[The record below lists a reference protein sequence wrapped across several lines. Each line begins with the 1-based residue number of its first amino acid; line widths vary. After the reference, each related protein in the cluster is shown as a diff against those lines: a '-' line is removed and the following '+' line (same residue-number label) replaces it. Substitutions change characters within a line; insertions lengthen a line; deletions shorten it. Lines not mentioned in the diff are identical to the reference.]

1 MNREQLAHIVR
12 PAARIADD
20 NEVFILGSQSVLATA
35 EADDLPEVATLSV
48 EADVAFWG
56 DDDAVK
62 ADDVDGAIGELS
74 SFHEMNGYYAQG
86 VTIGTAVLP
95 EGWQTRVIVF
105 ARPDTEPGRGLCLE
119 VHDLV
124 VSKLVA
130 GRPKDLEFAEA
141 LLAVGMVEES
151 ILHDRAATIDRSAEI
166 IRIVRG
172 RIVRCAKR
180 ALNTR
185 S

>member
-1 MNREQLAHIVR
+1 MAHIVR
-12 PAARIADD
+12 AAARIANDH
-20 NEVFILGSQSVLATA
+20 EVIILGSQSVLATA
-35 EADDLPEVATLSV
+35 EADDLPEAVTLSV

-56 DDDAVK
+56 DDDAAK

-86 VTIGTAVLP
+86 VTISTAVLP

-105 ARPDTEPGRGLCLE
+105 SRPDTEPGRGLCLE
-119 VHDLV
+119 IHDLV

-151 ILHDRAATIDRSAEI
+151 VLVERAATIDRPDEI
-166 IRIVRG
+166 IRVVRG

-180 ALNTR
+180 AAPDR
-185 S
+185 